1 MSTILI
7 LYHSQEY
14 YNTHAM
20 AEAVA
25 EGARTVGVHVT
36 LVNTNEQRMDIEAY
50 RTFDAVAIGSPDYY
64 SYLAGTLKTFV
75 DDWYIAKK
83 TDSRGL
89 TGKPYGLFYSHGGGG
104 NVRSALEDLFRQM
117 GTKVGT
123 TIASQGRPNASVLSA
138 CRALGQQLAN
148 AVQKR

>member
-1 MSTILI
+1 MIYLLTSIPVFFIKASLFVYDLFMNSGGITLI
-7 LYHSQEY
+7 I
-14 YNTHAM
+14 
-20 AEAVA
+20 
-25 EGARTVGVHVT
+25 R
-36 LVNTNEQRMDIEAY
+36 
-50 RTFDAVAIGSPDYY
+50 
-64 SYLAGTLKTFV
+64 
-75 DDWYIAKK
+75 
-83 TDSRGL
+83 